1 MSKPWAPKKATV
13 ELQESRIRRDPVRSG
28 KPETLIKF
36 QARSREWEIGLGIA
50 GVILFALAINL
61 LWFGINAFV
70 IE

>member
-28 KPETLIKF
+28 KPESLIKF
-36 QARSREWEIGLGIA
+36 QARSREWEIGLAIVGML
-50 GVILFALAINL
+50 LFALGLNA
-61 LWFGINAFV
+61 LWLGINAFI